1 MRRAT
6 RTSRPTRRTRLAPA
20 ARPDHP
26 FRRPRAQGAQY
37 RPPAETRGKIKV
49 GDSPVIPVVIIG
61 IGAYLAWFGVHYW
74 RSDVKYP
81 TDPVKAVL
89 QGKGLPANTG
99 TPTADETA
107 VITAAQQQAAAAQL
121 VAQQGVTPGTGQA
134 NPNVV
139 GQAVASGAGLGPAIA
154 ADAQR
159 YVGAG
164 YVYGGNASKVGDWD
178 CSSFVSYVL
187 GHDLGLTLPS
197 GGKWGDPGY
206 PPNAHGPTTLNYM
219 LWGTG
224 IPLSEVRAGDLVVS
238 TVHMGIAT
246 GPTTMVSAQDPQ
258 QGTGPGEFPVGFPG
272 GPPVY
277 RRIT

>member
-1 MRRAT
+1 MT
-6 RTSRPTRRTRLAPA
+6 TPGPTVRTPVGA
-20 ARPDHP
+20 A
-26 FRRPRAQGAQY
+26 
-37 RPPAETRGKIKV
+37 
-49 GDSPVIPVVIIG
+49 PVIPVFLVG
-61 IGAYLAWFGVHYW
+61 TGMFLSWYGVHYW
-74 RSDVKYP
+74 RSDSKYP
-81 TDPVKAVL
+81 TDVIKSVL
-89 QGKGLPANTG
+89 QGKGLPSNAG
-99 TPTADETA
+99 TPTADEQA
-107 VITAAQQQAAAAQL
+107 VVTAAQQQAAAAQL
-121 VAQQGVTPGTGQA
+121 AAQQGVTPGTGQA

-187 GHDLGLTLPS
+187 GHDLGLGLP
-197 GGKWGDPGY
+197 GGGQWGQPGY
-206 PPNAHGPTTLNYM
+206 PPSVHGPTTLNYM
-219 LWGTG
+219 LFGQG

-258 QGTGPGEFPVGFPG
+258 QGTGPGEFPTGFPG